1 MKTIKFIATILLFCT
16 FSNITIAQ
24 QNNNPVKDKNQWT
37 GTIDQKIWGLMTVWS
52 EVKFGFPYPEKLAQI
67 EWDKKVR
74 EFIPRVIES
83 ENMEAYYYVLM
94 EFVALLNDSHTSI
107 TPPWGHFKPDFDMPP
122 FELRV
127 LNNKF
132 IITRVGESDET
143 ASENI
148 YPGLEILEIGNNIPI
163 QKYFQEKVLK
173 YQSQTTKQ
181 ADEALLG
188 TYLFM
193 GPASEKIKLKVKDFD
208 GSYRNIELSRNSIC
222 SNGQPFM
229 YQFLINF
236 FIAKT
241 IETKKLENDIL
252 YINIP
257 NFGNEQI
264 ATDFV
269 QLIDNLDI
277 SGINGMII
285 DVRYNM
291 GGNSK
296 ICNKILGCLLN
307 NEIKSTIMNFPHY
320 SAANKAW
327 GKATE
332 WSKLSH
338 SIKPRDGKKYL
349 GPIVLLLGP
358 TTGSSAE
365 DFVIAL
371 KTDQKAL
378 TVGEQTSGGGGNG
391 LHSKLPGGADFTV
404 STFKSTYPDGTEYI
418 GIGIKPD
425 YEIHPTVKDIFE
437 KRDIILEKGIEILKK
452 IELMSS

>member
-1 MKTIKFIATILLFCT
+1 MKKIILFAAILFICT
-16 FSNITIAQ
+16 FSINTMAQ
-24 QNNNPVKDKNQWT
+24 QNNNLVKDKNQWT
-37 GTIDQKIWGLMTVWS
+37 GTTEQKIWGLMTIWS

-67 EWDKKVR
+67 EWDNKVR
-74 EFIPRVIES
+74 EFIPQVIES
-83 ENMEAYYYVLM
+83 DNMEAYYNVLM

-107 TPPWGHFKPDFDMPP
+107 TPPWGPFKPNFDMPP
-122 FELRV
+122 IELRI
-127 LNNKF
+127 LNDKF
-132 IITRVGESDET
+132 IITRVGESNET

-148 YPGLEILEIGNNIPI
+148 YPGLEILEIDNNIPI
-163 QKYFQEKVLK
+163 QKYFQEKVLR
-173 YQSQTTKQ
+173 YYSQTTKQ

-188 TYLFM
+188 AYLFM
-193 GPASEKIKLKVKDFD
+193 GPAGEKIKLKVKDVD
-208 GSYRNIELSRNSIC
+208 GSNRNIELSRNSIC

-236 FIAKT
+236 FIANT
-241 IETKKLENDIL
+241 IETKMLENDIL
-252 YINIP
+252 YVNIP

-264 ATDFV
+264 ASDFV

-277 SGINGMII
+277 NGVNGMII

-307 NEIKSTIMNFPHY
+307 NEIKSTIMNFPNY

-327 GKATE
+327 GKETE

-338 SIKPRDGKKYL
+338 SIKPRDEKKYL
-349 GPIVLLLGP
+349 GPIMLLLGP

-371 KTDQKAL
+371 KTDQRAS
-378 TVGEQTSGGGGNG
+378 TVGEKTSGGGGNG
-391 LHSKLPGGADFTV
+391 LHSMLPGGGDFTV

-425 YEIHPTVKDIFE
+425 YEVQPTVKDIFE
-437 KRDIILEKGIEILKK
+437 NRDTILEKGIEVLLSK
-452 IELMSS
+452 

>member
-1 MKTIKFIATILLFCT
+1 MKKIILFAAILFICT
-16 FSNITIAQ
+16 FSINTKAQ
-24 QNNNPVKDKNQWT
+24 QNNNLVKDKNQWT
-37 GTIDQKIWGLMTVWS
+37 GTTEQKNWGLMTIWS

-67 EWDKKVR
+67 EWDNKVR
-74 EFIPRVIES
+74 EFIPQVIES
-83 ENMEAYYYVLM
+83 DNMEAYYNVLM

-107 TPPWGHFKPDFDMPP
+107 TPPWGPFKPNFDMPP
-122 FELRV
+122 IELRI
-127 LNNKF
+127 LNDKF
-132 IITRVGESDET
+132 IITRVGESNET

-148 YPGLEILEIGNNIPI
+148 YPGLEILEIDNNIPI
-163 QKYFQEKVLK
+163 QKYFQEKVLR
-173 YQSQTTKQ
+173 YYSQTTKQ

-188 TYLFM
+188 AYLFM
-193 GPASEKIKLKVKDFD
+193 GPASEKIKLKVKDVD
-208 GSYRNIELSRNSIC
+208 GSNRNIELSRNSIC

-229 YQFLINF
+229 YQFLINL
-236 FIAKT
+236 FIANT
-241 IETKKLENDIL
+241 IETKMLENDIL
-252 YINIP
+252 YVNIP

-264 ATDFV
+264 ASDFV

-277 SGINGMII
+277 NGVNGIII

-307 NEIKSTIMNFPHY
+307 NEIKSTIMNFPNY

-327 GKATE
+327 GKETE

-338 SIKPRDGKKYL
+338 SIKPRDEKKYL
-349 GPIVLLLGP
+349 GPIMLLLGP

-371 KTDQKAL
+371 KTDQRAS
-378 TVGEQTSGGGGNG
+378 TVGEKTSGGGGNG
-391 LHSKLPGGADFTV
+391 LHSMLPGGGDFTV

-425 YEIHPTVKDIFE
+425 YEVQPTVKDIFE
-437 KRDIILEKGIEILKK
+437 NRDIILEKGIEVLLSK
-452 IELMSS
+452 IE

>member
-1 MKTIKFIATILLFCT
+1 MKKIILFATILFICML
-16 FSNITIAQ
+16 SNITIAK
-24 QNNNPVKDKNQWT
+24 QNNNPVKGKNQWT
-37 GTIDQKIWGLMTVWS
+37 GTTDQKIYGLMTVWS

-67 EWDKKVR
+67 EWDNKVR

-83 ENMEAYYYVLM
+83 ENMEDYYYVLM

-107 TPPWGHFKPDFDMPP
+107 APPWGNFKPGFDMPP
-122 FELRV
+122 IELRV
-127 LNNKF
+127 LNDKF
-132 IITRVGESDET
+132 IITRVGKSDET
-143 ASENI
+143 VSENI
-148 YPGLEILEIGNNIPI
+148 YPGLEILEIGNSIPI
-163 QKYFQEKVLK
+163 QKYFQEKVLR
-173 YQSQTTKQ
+173 YHSQTTKQ

-188 TYLFM
+188 AYLFM
-193 GPASEKIKLKVKDFD
+193 GPADERIKLKVKDFD
-208 GSYRNIELSRNSIC
+208 GSFRNVELSRNSIC

-236 FIAKT
+236 FIANT
-241 IETKKLENDIL
+241 IETKMLENDIL
-252 YINIP
+252 YVNIP
-257 NFGNEQI
+257 NFGNDQI
-264 ATDFV
+264 ATDFE
-269 QLIDNLDI
+269 QLIDKLDI
-277 SGINGMII
+277 NGINGMII

-307 NEIKSTIMNFPHY
+307 NEIKSTIMNFAHY

-327 GKATE
+327 GKETE

-338 SIKPRDGKKYL
+338 SIMPRDGRKYL

-371 KTDQKAL
+371 KTAQRAS
-378 TVGEQTSGGGGNG
+378 TVGEKTSGGGGNG
-391 LHSKLPGGADFTV
+391 LHSKLPGGGDFTV

-425 YEIHPTVKDIFE
+425 YEVHPTVKNIFE
-437 KRDIILEKGIEILKK
+437 NRDTILEKGIEVLLSK
-452 IELMSS
+452 

>member
-1 MKTIKFIATILLFCT
+1 MKTIRLFAVILFICT
-16 FSNITIAQ
+16 FSNIIIAQ
-24 QNNNPVKDKNQWT
+24 QNNNPAEDKNQWT
-37 GTIDQKIWGLMTVWS
+37 GTTEQKIWGLMTIWS

-67 EWDKKVR
+67 DWDNKVR

-83 ENMEAYYYVLM
+83 ENMEDYYYVLM

-107 TPPWGHFKPDFDMPP
+107 TPPWGPFKPNFDMPP
-122 FELRV
+122 IELRI
-127 LNNKF
+127 LNDKF
-132 IITRVGESDET
+132 IITRVGESNET

-148 YPGLEILEIGNNIPI
+148 YPGLEILEIDNNIPI
-163 QKYFQEKVLK
+163 QKYFQEKVLR
-173 YQSQTTKQ
+173 YYSQTTKQ

-188 TYLFM
+188 AYLFM
-193 GPASEKIKLKVKDFD
+193 GPAGEKIKLKVKDFD
-208 GSYRNIELSRNSIC
+208 GGCRNIEISRNSIV

-236 FIAKT
+236 FIANT
-241 IETKKLENDIL
+241 IETKMLENDIL
-252 YINIP
+252 YVNIP

-277 SGINGMII
+277 SRIKGMVI

-307 NEIKSTIMNFPHY
+307 NEIRSTIMNFPNY

-327 GKATE
+327 GKETE

-338 SIKPRDGKKYL
+338 SIMPRDGKKYV

-371 KTDQKAL
+371 KTAQRAS
-378 TVGEQTSGGGGNG
+378 TVGEKTSGGGGNG
-391 LHSKLPGGADFTV
+391 LHSKLPGGGDFTV

-425 YEIHPTVKDIFE
+425 YEVHPTVKDIFN
-437 KRDIILEKGIEILKK
+437 KRDIILEKGVEVLLSK
-452 IELMSS
+452 

>member
-1 MKTIKFIATILLFCT
+1 MKTIRLFAAILFICT

-24 QNNNPVKDKNQWT
+24 QNNNSVEDKNQWT
-37 GTIDQKIWGLMTVWS
+37 GTTEQKIWGLMTIWS

-67 EWDKKVR
+67 EWDNKVR
-74 EFIPRVIES
+74 EFIPQVIES
-83 ENMEAYYYVLM
+83 ENMEDYYYVLM

-122 FELRV
+122 IELRV
-127 LNNKF
+127 MNDKF
-132 IITRVGESDET
+132 IITRVGESNET

-148 YPGLEILEIGNNIPI
+148 YPGLEIMEIGNNIPI
-163 QKYFQEKVLK
+163 QKYFQEKVLR
-173 YQSQTTKQ
+173 YYSQTTKQ

-188 TYLFM
+188 AYLFM

-236 FIAKT
+236 FIANT
-241 IETKKLENDIL
+241 IETKMLENDIL
-252 YINIP
+252 YVNIP

-277 SGINGMII
+277 NGITGMII

-296 ICNKILGCLLN
+296 ICNEILGCLLN
-307 NEIKSTIMNFPHY
+307 NEIKSTIMNFPNY

-371 KTDQKAL
+371 KTDQRAL
-378 TVGEQTSGGGGNG
+378 TVGEKTSGGGGNG
-391 LHSKLPGGADFTV
+391 LHSILPGGGDLTV

-425 YEIHPTVKDIFE
+425 YEVHPTVKDIFE
-437 KRDIILEKGIEILKK
+437 NRDTILEKGIEVLLSK
-452 IELMSS
+452 